1 MINGFKVCT
10 AIFLSAAS
18 LLSAQTGT
26 LYVKGTAENIYI
38 APDGAVSGT
47 LQSGIKVSV
56 LERKEGWVRFQM
68 NGWIQAGSLTADTTL
83 VSGFTM
89 RASHILVRTESEAA
103 TVLQELKKG
112 ASFEDLAKRV
122 STDPA
127 SAQAGGDLG
136 EFQRGDLMAEFET
149 TVLRLK
155 IGEISGAVKSPV
167 GFHVIKR
174 TK

>member
-1 MINGFKVCT
+1 MKGFTVCI
-10 AIFLSAAS
+10 AFFLSAAS
-18 LLSAQTGT
+18 MLSAQNGT
-26 LYVKGTAENIYI
+26 LYVKGAAENIYI
-38 APDGAVSGT
+38 APEGAVSGT

-56 LERKEGWVRFQM
+56 LERRAGWVRFQM
-68 NGWIQAGSLTADTTL
+68 SGWIQAGSLTADTTL

-103 TVLQELKKG
+103 TVLQELREG
-112 ASFEDLAKRV
+112 VAFEDLAKRI

-155 IGEISGAVKSPV
+155 IGEVSGAVKSPV